1 MEEEQTPLQSTPIH
15 THIHTQ
21 QTPNSPTQM
30 QENNTNTNNSRT
42 RYSSL
47 VSTFQFLQAPLSS
60 LVSHYFPLPQNPNP
74 NFTFSNQ
81 IDVTNNNNNNGDGA
95 TEVSIQIVTD
105 HDSNRSGFDD
115 NDGGVGELG
124 VNEVSRN
131 TGVGEIGIG
140 DGEGEDQSLIRGSSG
155 VQQNV
160 GSGGDD
166 SGSSSLYEH
175 RYDLQQAARLI
186 ERVIPFS
193 FLLLLVFIR
202 QHLQGMILVVMTLV
216 LEFCISF
223 LAICRVS

>member
-1 MEEEQTPLQSTPIH
+1 MEEEQTPLQSPPIH

-21 QTPNSPTQM
+21 QSPNSPTQM
-30 QENNTNTNNSRT
+30 QENNTNNSRT

-47 VSTFQFLQAPLSS
+47 ISTFRFLQAPLSS
-60 LVSHYFPLPQNPNP
+60 LVSHYFPIPQNPNP
-74 NFTFSNQ
+74 NFTFSNESE
-81 IDVTNNNNNNGDGA
+81 TNNNNGGGA
-95 TEVSIQIVTD
+95 TEVSIQIMTD
-105 HDSNRSGFDD
+105 HDSNQSDNDD
-115 NDGGVGELG
+115 NDGGGGELR
-124 VNEVSRN
+124 VNELSRN

-140 DGEGEDQSLIRGSSG
+140 EGEGEDQSLIRESSG
-155 VQQNV
+155 VEQNV

-202 QHLQGMILVVMTLV
+202 QHLQGIVLIFVILV
-216 LEFCISF
+216 
-223 LAICRVS
+223 LALS